1 MNRLS
6 SKLVELK
13 NSNQKALVAYL
24 VAGDPDLDTT
34 LELMHLFVESG
45 VDVIEIGV
53 PFTDPIAEGPTI
65 QRAHDRALKND
76 ISLKMILDL
85 VKKFR
90 TVDQETPIVLMGYLN
105 TVEKMGYDV
114 FVAAAKEVDLDG
126 VLLVDLPPEESADFA
141 KNLRQAGLDA
151 IFLITPTTTEER
163 IKKICAVGSGY
174 LYYVSLKGV
183 TGGASI
189 DTVAVEQK
197 LDLVKQHTKLPLGV
211 GFGIK
216 DAASAARVSQIADG
230 VVVGSVLVN
239 ALGDNA
245 NDPAKGCAQ
254 VVATL
259 SEMRQAMDAAV

>member
-1 MNRLS
+1 LNRLS

-105 TVEKMGYDV
+105 T
-114 FVAAAKEVDLDG
+114 FISHIDL
-126 VLLVDLPPEESADFA
+126 VKSADSNSVDSILVVDVPGELNLETYGISNPNINTISLISPTTKEYRVESIA
-141 KNLRQAGLDA
+141 KNSTGF
-151 IFLITPTTTEER
+151 I
-163 IKKICAVGSGY
+163 
-174 LYYVSLKGV
+174 YYVNLRGV
-183 TGGASI
+183 TGSSNLNI
-189 DTVAVEQK
+189 DEIQK
-197 LDLVKQHTKLPLGV
+197 NIARIQQYTDLPTMA

-216 DAASAARVSQIADG
+216 SIEDAKTLAACSDG
-230 VVVGSVLVN
+230 IVIGSSIV
-239 ALGDNA
+239 
-245 NDPAKGCAQ
+245 
-254 VVATL
+254 
-259 SEMRQAMDAAV
+259 EMIDEESSTKEFGRISKYLREMKTAIS

>member
-1 MNRLS
+1 LNRLS

-76 ISLKMILDL
+76 ISLKMILDT

-90 TVDQETPIVLMGYLN
+90 TVDKETPIVLMGYLN
-105 TVEKMGYDV
+105 TFISHIDMVK
-114 FVAAAKEVDLDG
+114 
-126 VLLVDLPPEESADFA
+126 SADSNSVDSILVVDVPGELNLETYGISNPNINTISLISPTTKEERVESIA
-141 KNLRQAGLDA
+141 KNSTGF
-151 IFLITPTTTEER
+151 I
-163 IKKICAVGSGY
+163 
-174 LYYVSLKGV
+174 YYVNLRGV
-183 TGGASI
+183 TGSSNLNI
-189 DTVAVEQK
+189 DEIQK
-197 LDLVKQHTKLPLGV
+197 NIARIQQYTDLPTMA

-216 DAASAARVSQIADG
+216 SIEDAKTLAAYSDG
-230 VVVGSVLVN
+230 IVIGSSIV
-239 ALGDNA
+239 
-245 NDPAKGCAQ
+245 
-254 VVATL
+254 
-259 SEMRQAMDAAV
+259 EMIDEESLTKEFGRIGKYLREMKTAIS

>member
-13 NSNQKALVAYL
+13 NSNQKAMVAYL

-53 PFTDPIAEGPTI
+53 PFIDPIAEGPTI

-105 TVEKMGYDV
+105 T
-114 FVAAAKEVDLDG
+114 FISHIDL
-126 VLLVDLPPEESADFA
+126 VKSADSNSVDSILVVDVPGELNLETYGISNPNINTISLISPTTKEDRVESIA
-141 KNLRQAGLDA
+141 KNSTGF
-151 IFLITPTTTEER
+151 I
-163 IKKICAVGSGY
+163 
-174 LYYVSLKGV
+174 YYVNLRGV
-183 TGGASI
+183 TGSSNLNI
-189 DTVAVEQK
+189 DEIQK
-197 LDLVKQHTKLPLGV
+197 NIARIQQYTDLPTMA

-216 DAASAARVSQIADG
+216 SIEDAKTLAACSDG
-230 VVVGSVLVN
+230 IVIGSSIV
-239 ALGDNA
+239 
-245 NDPAKGCAQ
+245 
-254 VVATL
+254 
-259 SEMRQAMDAAV
+259 EMIDEESSTKEFGRISKYLREMKTAIS

>member
-105 TVEKMGYDV
+105 T
-114 FVAAAKEVDLDG
+114 FISHIDL
-126 VLLVDLPPEESADFA
+126 VKSADSNSVDSILVVDVPGELNLETYGISNPNINTISLISPTTKEDRVETIA
-141 KNLRQAGLDA
+141 KNSTGF
-151 IFLITPTTTEER
+151 I
-163 IKKICAVGSGY
+163 
-174 LYYVSLKGV
+174 YYVNLRGV
-183 TGGASI
+183 TGSSNLNI
-189 DTVAVEQK
+189 DEIQK
-197 LDLVKQHTKLPLGV
+197 NIARIQQYTDLPTMA

-216 DAASAARVSQIADG
+216 SIEDAKTLAACSDG
-230 VVVGSVLVN
+230 IVIGSSIV
-239 ALGDNA
+239 
-245 NDPAKGCAQ
+245 
-254 VVATL
+254 
-259 SEMRQAMDAAV
+259 EMIDEESTTKEFGRISKYLREMKTAIS